1 MRVTLILAAS
11 YGLAAVSF
19 AQSLPS
25 FEVATVKPADPK
37 NNDVGLATYP
47 GGRIR
52 ATGYSVFALIIDAF
66 DLKPFQISGGP
77 RWVSEE
83 RFDIEA
89 KPPASSESS
98 KANPYSPKAPPNAE
112 QCKMLQSLLADRFQ
126 LRFHWETKEGTVYV
140 LQRGKGE
147 LKLREPKDPNAYHW
161 AGGNRGGAF
170 TGDGLAG
177 INISMSELAGR
188 LSVWLGSP
196 VQDRTGLNGSYDFK
210 YACPPEE
217 CSPDRNF
224 ELTDSL
230 RALGLRLEASRG
242 PISTLVIDHVE
253 KPSPD

>member
-1 MRVTLILAAS
+1 MRITLILAAS
-11 YGLAAVSF
+11 YGLAAASF

-25 FEVATVKPADPK
+25 FEVATVKPTDPK
-37 NNDVGLATYP
+37 GRIIGFFTYP

-52 ATGYSVFALIIDAF
+52 AAHWSVFALIIDAF
-66 DLKPFQISGGP
+66 EIKPFQIAGGP
-77 RWVSEE
+77 RWITDEG
-83 RFDIEA
+83 FDIEA

-98 KANPYSPKAPPNAE
+98 KASPSSPDAPPNEE
-112 QCKMLQSLLADRFQ
+112 QRRMLQSLLADRFQ
-126 LRFHWETKEGTVYV
+126 LRFHWETKEGTVYL

-161 AGGNRGGAF
+161 AGGNRPGTF

-177 INISMSELAGR
+177 INISMSELADR

-253 KPSPD
+253 RPSPD